1 MKFDYVI
8 GNPPYQE
15 ETAKKETANG
25 QKTQKN
31 VFQHFQ
37 EAVDRVTSVSSVLI
51 YPGGRWIQ
59 QSGKGMQKFGKAQ
72 INDPHLA
79 RLYFY
84 SDARR
89 VFKDAEIGDGV
100 SIVVK
105 EFKKYEGGFEYVF
118 NDKGEEITVELKNPG
133 DKILSLNPRDESI
146 AEKLDTFIDK
156 ENLTSLHD
164 RILSRSLFGVES
176 DFVEKNPEKVR
187 PLADN
192 NFDPNSEVKLFTN
205 DKAGKSGRATW
216 YITSK
221 DSITQNADQI
231 GRWQVVV
238 SSANA
243 AGKKRDN
250 QLEIIDDH
258 SAFGRSRVALASFDT
273 KQEAVNFYKYVSSFI
288 IRFAFLLTE
297 DNLTSLGKRV
307 PDVLDYT
314 ANNHMLN
321 WNENINEQ
329 LCKLLGLS
337 DAEFKYVKDSVENIR
352 K

>member
-37 EAVDRVTSVSSVLI
+37 EAVDHLTSGSSVLI

-84 SDARR
+84 SDARQ

-105 EFKKYEGGFEYVF
+105 NFKKKEGGFEYIF
-118 NDKGEEITVELKNPG
+118 NEKGKETVTELKNPG
-133 DKILSLNPRDESI
+133 DKILSLNPKDETI
-146 AEKLDTFIDK
+146 AEKLDEFIDK
-156 ENLTSLHD
+156 KDLVPLHE
-164 RILSRSLFGVES
+164 RILPRSLFGVES

-187 PLADN
+187 PLVED
-192 NFDPNSEVKLFTN
+192 FDSNKEVKLFTN

-216 YITSK
+216 YIASK

-231 GRWQVVV
+231 GKWQVVV

-250 QLEIIDDH
+250 QLEIIDNH
-258 SAFGRSRVALASFDT
+258 SAFGRSRVALASFYT
-273 KQEAVNFYKYVSSFI
+273 KQEAVNFYRYVSSFV

-314 ANNHMLN
+314 DNNHMLN
-321 WNENINEQ
+321 WNENIDEQ
-329 LCKLLGLS
+329 LCSLLELS
-337 DAEFKYVKDSVENIR
+337 DAEFKYVKETVENIR